1 MPFTYRRRKAIIPGL
16 LYLNIGRRG
25 VSLSFRAG
33 PVGHTVSTTG
43 RRTTAMNLLGGLGYR
58 TTSTSGGRS
67 RAKEA
72 KLADLQTRKDAALA
86 RREARRNGQ
95 R

>member
-1 MPFTYRRRKAIIPGL
+1 MPLTFRSRKAIIPGL
-16 LYLNIGRRG
+16 LYLNVGRRG
-25 VSLSFRAG
+25 ISLSFRAG

-43 RRTTAMNLLGGLGYR
+43 RRTTSVNLPGGLGYR
-58 TTSTSGGRS
+58 KTSTTGGRN

-72 KLADLQTRKDAALA
+72 KRQELEARKAAALA
-86 RREARRNGQ
+86 RRDARRNGQ